1 MLVTL
6 TSAMVDVLDQE
17 IMAIDNEQCWHGK
30 PARAR
35 SKLGSKIFD
44 CRAMRPMPFIIVS
57 SPGSPVP
64 ELIPSQF

>member
-17 IMAIDNEQCWHGK
+17 IMAWSKMRGWHGK

-44 CRAMRPMPFIIVS
+44 CRDAAS